1 MNNDWK
7 DIIASAEILVTD
19 RDIYNGMTAGL
30 TTPQPDNIVIF
41 TRTELRKQDF
51 AGTIHHRYVLIFFLK
66 TPGTVF
72 IQRHRISAGEGDVL
86 LVRPFEQHYY
96 ALCTEPFVWL
106 FITFELPEN
115 TAFSLDRSDTSL
127 TPDTRQTLRKL
138 LHAYNRNDPVSCK
151 LFLTILLCELSCH
164 PEPEKT
170 PHQST
175 PEQKLVERINHYIY
189 DHLNTRFTVEDLAR
203 DCGVSAS
210 HLRFKFRE
218 TIGVSLGQYIQRL
231 RFDRARTLLQT
242 TSLSIGETAY
252 QCGFTSPAVFCRSFK
267 NETGVSPK
275 NFRDNASGPKGNYPQ
290 ENTVS

>member
-7 DIIASAEILVTD
+7 NIIKSAEFLITD
-19 RDIYNGMTAGL
+19 RDIYNGITAGPL
-30 TTPQPDNIVIF
+30 ELQPDNIVMF
-41 TRTELRKQDF
+41 TRTEQRKRDF

-66 TPGTVF
+66 TSGTVF
-72 IQRHRISAGEGDVL
+72 IQRHRISANEGDVL

-96 ALCTEPFVWL
+96 ALCPDPFLWL

-115 TAFSLDRSDTSL
+115 TPFFLNRPGASLE
-127 TPDTRQTLRKL
+127 PDTQQTFRKL

-151 LFLTILLCELSCH
+151 LLLTFLLCELSRH

-170 PHQST
+170 PHPPT
-175 PEQKLVERINHYIY
+175 PEQELIERVNHYIY
-189 DHLNTRFTVEDLAR
+189 DHLNKRFTVEDLAR

-210 HLRFKFRE
+210 HLRFKFRGM
-218 TIGVSLGQYIQRL
+218 IGVSLGQYIQRL

-242 TSLSIGETAY
+242 TSLSIGETTY
-252 QCGFTSPAVFCRSFK
+252 QCGFTSPAIFCRSFK

-275 NFRDNASGPKGNYPQ
+275 TFRDAARDLKAKNPPQ
-290 ENTVS
+290 NTGG

>member
-7 DIIASAEILVTD
+7 DIIESAETLITD
-19 RDIYNGMTAGL
+19 RDIYSGITAGPI
-30 TTPQPDNIVIF
+30 TPQPDNIVMF
-41 TRTELRKQDF
+41 TRTEQRKRDF

-96 ALCTEPFVWL
+96 ASCTEPFIWL

-115 TAFSLDRSDTSL
+115 TTFLLNRPGTSL

-138 LHAYNRNDPVSCK
+138 LQAYNQNDPVSCK
-151 LFLTILLCELSCH
+151 LLLTVLLCELSRH
-164 PEPEKT
+164 PESKKT
-170 PHQST
+170 LHPPT
-175 PEQKLVERINHYIY
+175 PEQELIERVNHYIY
-189 DHLNTRFTVEDLAR
+189 DHLNTRFTVEDLSR

-242 TSLSIGETAY
+242 TILSIGEIAY

-267 NETGVSPK
+267 NEIGVSPK
-275 NFRDNASGPKGNYPQ
+275 IFRDTGKNSKKNIPSENAGI
-290 ENTVS
+290 